1 MSKGWNKAHL
11 KDLKNIKNEL
21 YVYIELASNVEVVP
35 PLDQFKVHLSFEIK
49 DGELNMQK
57 Q

>member
-1 MSKGWNKAHL
+1 MNFRQ
-11 KDLKNIKNEL
+11 N
-21 YVYIELASNVEVVP
+21 VCRTSNVEVAP